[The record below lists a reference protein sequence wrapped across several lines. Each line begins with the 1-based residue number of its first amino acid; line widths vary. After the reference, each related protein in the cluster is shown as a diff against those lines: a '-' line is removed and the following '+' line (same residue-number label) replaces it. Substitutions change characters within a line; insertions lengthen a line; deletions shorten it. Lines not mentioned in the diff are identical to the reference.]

1 METPRLTKG
10 FLLVIFAAVLFGT
23 TGTSQALAPAGIS
36 STTIGSL
43 RLIIGGPALLLMAL
57 IFGNARLSTF
67 RPPVIPT
74 LVAASGI
81 VMFQLCFFEAVART
95 GVALGTIVAI
105 CMAPVISGLLGAVF
119 QKERLT
125 RTWFIASLLAIS
137 GCVLLSVA
145 GSEVQVDTTGIFLA
159 FGAGFGYAVSLVG
172 SKAVVADHS
181 PILGIAVILS
191 VGAVMVLPRL
201 LLFEDLSP
209 VMTAHGTAVVLYLGL
224 VATAAAYL
232 LLAKGLSV
240 VPVSMTALLMLVE
253 PLTGC
258 VLGVLLLGEMFT
270 PVTGIGALLIFSGL
284 LVISF
289 FKEKP
294 APVAPLVTHH
304 KKSRFRN
311 RR

>member
-1 METPRLTKG
+1 
-10 FLLVIFAAVLFGT
+10 
-23 TGTSQALAPAGIS
+23 
-36 STTIGSL
+36 
-43 RLIIGGPALLLMAL
+43 
-57 IFGNARLSTF
+57 
-67 RPPVIPT
+67 
-74 LVAASGI
+74 
-81 VMFQLCFFEAVART
+81 
-95 GVALGTIVAI
+95 
-105 CMAPVISGLLGAVF
+105 
-119 QKERLT
+119 
-125 RTWFIASLLAIS
+125 
-137 GCVLLSVA
+137 
-145 GSEVQVDTTGIFLA
+145 
-159 FGAGFGYAVSLVG
+159 
-172 SKAVVADHS
+172 
-181 PILGIAVILS
+181 
-191 VGAVMVLPRL
+191 
-201 LLFEDLSP
+201 
-209 VMTAHGTAVVLYLGL
+209 MTAHGTAVVLYLGL

-258 VLGVLLLGEMFT
+258 VLGVLLLGEVFT